1 LAKSGLSRRV
11 FLIVN
16 YILLT
21 ALGLTCILPFIHVA
35 ALSFSSARA
44 ASANEVTLWPV
55 DAHIFA
61 YKWVM
66 TRPEVW
72 RSIGVSMIRIFVGG
86 TVNMTLVLLTAFPLA
101 KEHSQF
107 PWRTVYA
114 WFFFITMLVS
124 GGLIP
129 AFLIVKYTGIMNT
142 IWALV
147 LPGALPVGLLVLMLN
162 FMRRVPKELEQA
174 ALIDG
179 AGYVRSLVW
188 IYIPMSLPA
197 IATLSLFSIVMH
209 WNSWFDGIIYMN
221 STKKYPF
228 QSYLRSLVAAANL
241 SAQGML
247 DLEEQE
253 RLRYISDRTLKAAQI
268 VLGTV
273 PILIFYPYLQ
283 KYFTKGI
290 VLGSVKG

>member
-1 LAKSGLSRRV
+1 M
-11 FLIVN
+11 
-16 YILLT
+16 
-21 ALGLTCILPFIHVA
+21 TCILPFIHVA

-44 ASANEVTLWPV
+44 ASANEVTIWPV
-55 DAHIFA
+55 EVHTFA

-72 RSIGVSMIRIFVGG
+72 RSIGISMLRIFVGS
-86 TVNMTLVLLTAFPLA
+86 TVNMTLILLAAYPLS
-101 KEHSQF
+101 KENAQF
-107 PWRTVYA
+107 PWRTLYA
-114 WFFFITMLVS
+114 WFFFVTLLVS
-124 GGLIP
+124 GGLVP
-129 AFLIVKYTGIMNT
+129 SFLIVKYTGIMNT

-147 LPGALPVGLLVLMLN
+147 LPTALPVGLLVLMLN
-162 FMRRVPKELEQA
+162 FMRRIPKELEQA

-179 AGYVRSLVW
+179 AGYVRTLVW

-197 IATLSLFSIVMH
+197 IATLTLFAIVTH

-241 SAQGML
+241 SAQGMM

-268 VLGTV
+268 ILGTV
-273 PILIFYPYLQ
+273 PILIFYPFLQ